1 MEINFCFLQTPAFS
15 LLLPVQQIIIHPDI
29 LSSKFDNPL
38 PLCHNRGVK
47 KETEK
52 LQIAIYQTLGD
63 EKKIRVKIE
72 DENVWLTQ
80 KQIAELYDVSI
91 PTVNEHLLSI
101 VESNELE
108 ENSVIRKF
116 RITAND
122 RKTYETKHY
131 NLDAILAV
139 GYRVRSDRG
148 TQFRKWETER
158 LREYLIKGFTLDD
171 ERLKQGG
178 GRARYFQE
186 LLQRVRDIRSSER
199 MFYQKVTDIY
209 TTRIDY
215 KINDELTK
223 KFFATVQNK
232 MHYAVHGCTAAEI
245 IKQRADSKK
254 PLMGLTSF
262 KSDYITTDDIVV
274 GKNYLTEPEIN
285 QLNLIV
291 SLYIDFA
298 ELQAS
303 SGRLM
308 KMKDWIKKLDEFLT
322 ISEKKLLHSAGK
334 ISAKQAEEKALKE
347 YKKYRQER
355 DKNYISDFDREV
367 KKLLEMRIRKKV

>member
-1 MEINFCFLQTPAFS
+1 MNKKNIKST
-15 LLLPVQQIIIHPDI
+15 
-29 LSSKFDNPL
+29 
-38 PLCHNRGVK
+38 GVK
-47 KETEK
+47 NAQVRQRDPKNP
-52 LQIAIYQTLGD
+52 QIAIYHAVGEDQ
-63 EKKIRVKIE
+63 KINVRIE

-80 KQIAELYDVSI
+80 KLIAELFDVDVR
-91 PTVNEHLLSI
+91 TVNEHLANIYL
-101 VESNELE
+101 EQELE
-108 ENSVIRKF
+108 GDPTIRNF
-116 RITAND
+116 RIVQKEASREVARD
-122 RKTYETKHY
+122 VKHY

-139 GYRVRSDRG
+139 GYRVRSEKG
-148 TQFRKWETER
+148 TQFRKWATEK
-158 LREYLIKGFTLDD
+158 LREYLIKGFTMDD

-209 TTRIDY
+209 ATSIDY
-215 KINDELTK
+215 KVDAEATQ

-232 MHYAVHGCTAAEI
+232 MHYAVHGHTAAEI
-245 IKQRADSKK
+245 IALRANSKK

-262 KSDYITTDDIVV
+262 KSDYITVDDIAIA
-274 GKNYLTEPEIN
+274 KNYLTEPEIN

-303 SGRLM
+303 HGRLM
-308 KMKDWIKKLDEFLT
+308 KMRDWIKKLDEFLT
-322 ISEKKLLHSAGK
+322 ISEKKLLHSAGSV
-334 ISAKQAEEKALKE
+334 SAKQAEDKALGE
-347 YKKYRQER
+347 YQKYRAEG

-367 KKLLEMRIRKKV
+367 KKLLDAKKLKKKSRK

>member
-1 MEINFCFLQTPAFS
+1 MICRHQRWGYLKITMAKKMGMEN
-15 LLLPVQQIIIHPDI
+15 
-29 LSSKFDNPL
+29 
-38 PLCHNRGVK
+38 K
-47 KETEK
+47 KP
-52 LQIAIYQTLGD
+52 QIAIYQVVGD
-63 EKKIRVKIE
+63 EQKIRVRIE

-80 KQIAELYDVSI
+80 KLIAELFDVDVR
-91 PTVNEHLLSI
+91 TVNEHLINIFS
-101 VESNELE
+101 EQELDE
-108 ENSVIRKF
+108 DSVVRKF

-122 RKTYETKHY
+122 GKTYDTKHY

-148 TQFRKWETER
+148 MQFRKWATER
-158 LREYLIKGFTLDD
+158 LREYLIKGFTMDD

-209 TTRIDY
+209 ATSIDY
-215 KINDELTK
+215 KVDAELTQ
-223 KFFATVQNK
+223 KFFAAVQNK
-232 MHYAVHGCTAAEI
+232 MHYAVHGYTAAEI
-245 IKQRADSKK
+245 IAERADSKK

-262 KSDYITTDDIVV
+262 KSDYITANDIVIA
-274 GKNYLTEPEIN
+274 KNYLTESEIN

-298 ELQAS
+298 ELQSA

-308 KMKDWIKKLDEFLT
+308 KMQDWIRKLDEFLI

-334 ISAKQAEEKALKE
+334 VSARQAEQKALKE
-347 YKKYRQER
+347 YEKYRQDE

-367 KKLLEMRIRKKV
+367 KKLLNKTKK